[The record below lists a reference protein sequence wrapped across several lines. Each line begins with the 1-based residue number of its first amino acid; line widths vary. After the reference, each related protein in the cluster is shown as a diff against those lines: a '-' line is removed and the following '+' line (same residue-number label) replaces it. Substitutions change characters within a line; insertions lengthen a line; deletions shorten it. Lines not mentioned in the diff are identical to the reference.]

1 MVLALRLEAEKML
14 SLTNNDVRPLL
25 NMEMTINVLKQSYQ
39 EIADGE
45 GISRPGID
53 LRFSNQLLPSR

>member
-1 MVLALRLEAEKML
+1 ML
-14 SLTNNDVRPLL
+14 SLNNNDVRLL
-25 NMEMTINVLKQSYQ
+25 MNMEMTINVLKQSYQ